1 MSNTDGERL
10 ATVTY
15 LPGVRP
21 AEDLASSSPSVP
33 VLVGE
38 PAPVGLA
45 TSAEPA
51 PVGLAPAERKLPTF
65 QDFDRETNGGDAHP
79 THPAGRARPERAP
92 RAERDD
98 RKRDFDRISNVS
110 MHALARRGVSSSEM
124 RDYLVGRE
132 FDADE
137 VEIEIDRLERVGL
150 LDDVAL
156 GETLVRTLRER
167 KGLGRSALNAE
178 LRRRKLDPD
187 AIGASLETLEDDE
200 LDRALVLAV
209 KRAPQLRVHDRETA
223 KRRLVAFLMRKGY
236 SGIDLGERCRP
247 RAHRWVRR
255 RRGSPHRSGVPLAPE
270 LSRAEGHAAR
280 TLEP

>member
-1 MSNTDGERL
+1 MTNTDGERL

-21 AEDLASSSPSVP
+21 VDDVASSSLAVP
-33 VLVGE
+33 VSSGE
-38 PAPVGLA
+38 PAPVPLGG
-45 TSAEPA
+45 PA
-51 PVGLAPAERKLPTF
+51 PIGLAPASEVGERKLPTF
-65 QDFDRETNGGDAHP
+65 QDFDRDTNGPAAHP
-79 THPAGRARPERAP
+79 THPAGKARAERAP
-92 RAERDD
+92 RPERDD

-110 MHALARRGVSSSEM
+110 MHALARRGMSSSEM

-132 FDADE
+132 FNADE
-137 VEIEIDRLERVGL
+137 VAIEIDRLERVGL

-200 LDRALVLAV
+200 LDRALALAV
-209 KRAPQLRVHDRETA
+209 KRAPQLRVHDRDTA

-236 SGIDLGERCRP
+236 SGSTSASAADRVLTGGY
-247 RAHRWVRR
+247 
-255 RRGSPHRSGVPLAPE
+255 GSTE
-270 LSRAEGHAAR
+270 ESRTGPVFR
-280 TLEP
+280 

>member
-1 MSNTDGERL
+1 MTNTDGERL

-21 AEDLASSSPSVP
+21 AGDHVSSSPSVP
-33 VLVGE
+33 E
-38 PAPVGLA
+38 P
-45 TSAEPA
+45 EP
-51 PVGLAPAERKLPTF
+51 ERRLPTF
-65 QDFDRETNGGDAHP
+65 QDFDRSTNGTAASTAHP
-79 THPAGRARPERAP
+79 THPAGSARERAP

-110 MHALARRGVSSSEM
+110 MHALARRGMSSSEM

-137 VEIEIDRLERVGL
+137 VEIEIDRLEQVGL

-200 LDRALVLAV
+200 LDRALALAV
-209 KRAPQLRVHDRETA
+209 KRAPQLRVHDRDTA

-236 SGIDLGERCRP
+236 SGSTSASAADRVLTGGYGADE
-247 RAHRWVRR
+247 H
-255 RRGSPHRSGVPLAPE
+255 
-270 LSRAEGHAAR
+270 AR
-280 TLEP
+280 TGPAFR

>member
-1 MSNTDGERL
+1 MTNTDGERL

-21 AEDLASSSPSVP
+21 ADDVASSSLTVP
-33 VLVGE
+33 VPVGE
-38 PAPVGLA
+38 PASVPFGEPTPIGLA
-45 TSAEPA
+45 VESR
-51 PVGLAPAERKLPTF
+51 ERKLPTF
-65 QDFDRETNGGDAHP
+65 QDFDRDTNGSAAHP
-79 THPAGRARPERAP
+79 THPAGTARVERAP
-92 RAERDD
+92 RPERDD

-110 MHALARRGVSSSEM
+110 MHALARRGMSSSEM

-137 VEIEIDRLERVGL
+137 TAIEIDRLEQVGL

-200 LDRALVLAV
+200 LDRALALAV
-209 KRAPQLRVHDRETA
+209 KRAPQLRVHDGATA

-236 SGIDLGERCRP
+236 SGSTSASAADRVLTGGYGAGE
-247 RAHRWVRR
+247 
-255 RRGSPHRSGVPLAPE
+255 E
-270 LSRAEGHAAR
+270 AR
-280 TLEP
+280 TGPVFR

>member
-1 MSNTDGERL
+1 MTNTDGERL

-15 LPGVRP
+15 LPGFRP
-21 AEDLASSSPSVP
+21 ASDLASGSPSVSAPETEPERRLP
-33 VLVGE
+33 VF
-38 PAPVGLA
+38 A
-45 TSAEPA
+45 
-51 PVGLAPAERKLPTF
+51 
-65 QDFDRETNGGDAHP
+65 DFDRDTNGQPAPAAALHP
-79 THPAGRARPERAP
+79 THPAGTARVDRAP

-110 MHALARRGVSSSEM
+110 MHALARRGMSSSEM

-137 VEIEIDRLERVGL
+137 VELEIDRLERVGL

-200 LDRALVLAV
+200 LDRALALAV
-209 KRAPQLRVHDRETA
+209 KRAPQLRVHDRDTA

-236 SGIDLGERCRP
+236 SGSTSASAADRVLTGGYGAGE
-247 RAHRWVRR
+247 
-255 RRGSPHRSGVPLAPE
+255 E
-270 LSRAEGHAAR
+270 AR
-280 TLEP
+280 TGPVFR